1 MGSQTNLPTENILIG
16 LVFQTLLMVWVIN
29 NIPPLVSVVVP
40 LGMLITYYFV
50 ARTLQSFGITLDIFY
65 SYYYGWAVYVV
76 SFGYNLLYF
85 DKERQKIKGMFEHY
99 LAPEY
104 INKVTDNP
112 KNLKLG
118 GEEREMT
125 VLFSDIRSFSTLSE
139 KLSPQELVSL
149 LNEFLTPM
157 TNIIMENHGIVDKY
171 IGDAIMAFWGAPIE
185 DPKHPENAVRSGLQM
200 LEKLNELNKTL
211 KNPIRIGIGINT
223 DQMVVGNMGSEKR
236 FNYTVM
242 GDGVNLASRLEGLT
256 KHYGVP
262 FVIAEET
269 QNRVKDSFATRLLDI
284 VAVKGKKKPVKIYQ
298 VLGETE
304 KETEFGNLIARTNE
318 ALEAYFAQKWTP
330 AEKAFQLL
338 KNTDPY
344 KQYSEN
350 FLERIKL
357 LRKAPPGKDWS
368 GVWEMHE
375 K

>member
-1 MGSQTNLPTENILIG
+1 
-16 LVFQTLLMVWVIN
+16 MVWVIN

-125 VLFSDIRSFSTLSE
+125 VLFSDIRAFSTLSE

-262 FVIAEET
+262 FVITEET
-269 QNRVKDSFATRLLDI
+269 QNRVKDSFATRLLDL
-284 VAVKGKKKPVKIYQ
+284 VAVKGKKNPVKIYQ
-298 VLGETE
+298 VLGEIE
-304 KETEFGNLIARTNE
+304 KENELGNLIARTNE

-330 AEKAFQLL
+330 AEKAFRLL
-338 KNTDPY
+338 NRIDPY
-344 KQYSEN
+344 KGYSEN

-357 LRKAPPGKDWS
+357 LRKAPPGKGWS
-368 GVWEMHE
+368 GAWEMHE